1 MARLEPSGSFNAL
14 FTHRVRV
21 TSADD
26 IDTALTRWLH
36 AAYTNAG

>member
-1 MARLEPSGSFNAL
+1 L

-26 IDTALTRWLH
+26 IDTALTAWLR
-36 AAYTNAG
+36 AAYTSAG